1 MVNTHIL
8 KSYILSKIDLNFN
21 RISYK
26 VNEEKKS
33 KEKEG
38 DLVKDDIIQDY
49 DSVLKESGVLTSVS
63 GIIFGFL
70 LNISINS
77 PKGFTIEDSV
87 ILMISLYSV
96 SFAVSFF
103 VMPIIYHHIQYP
115 YRDIEKFKIRSHKFI
130 KFGMIPGA
138 ITMYLGLLLGLKFS
152 LHTGI
157 GPAYEYFSY
166 ILAIGP
172 FILVYIFFKY
182 RK

>member
-1 MVNTHIL
+1 M
-8 KSYILSKIDLNFN
+8 
-21 RISYK
+21 
-26 VNEEKKS
+26 NEEKKS

-38 DLVKDDIIQDY
+38 DVVKDDIIQDY

-87 ILMISLYSV
+87 ILMISLYSI

-130 KFGMIPGA
+130 KFGMVPGA
-138 ITMYLGLLLGLKFS
+138 ITMYSQNYPIVNKMLQLQIETLQWVINKQKKENS
-152 LHTGI
+152 L
-157 GPAYEYFSY
+157 
-166 ILAIGP
+166 
-172 FILVYIFFKY
+172 
-182 RK
+182 

>member
-1 MVNTHIL
+1 
-8 KSYILSKIDLNFN
+8 
-21 RISYK
+21 

-33 KEKEG
+33 KKEEEI
-38 DLVKDDIIQDY
+38 DDVEDDIIQDY

-77 PKGFTIEDSV
+77 PKGFTIEDTI
-87 ILMISLYSV
+87 ILMISLYSI

-115 YRDIEKFKIRSHKFI
+115 YRDIEKFNIRSHKFI

-138 ITMYLGLLLGLKFS
+138 ITMYLGLLLGVKFS
-152 LHTGI
+152 LHAGI
-157 GPAYEYFSY
+157 GPSYEYFSY

-172 FILVYIFFKY
+172 FVLVYIFFKY

>member
-1 MVNTHIL
+1 M
-8 KSYILSKIDLNFN
+8 
-21 RISYK
+21 
-26 VNEEKKS
+26 NEEKKS
-33 KEKEG
+33 KEKEV
-38 DLVKDDIIQDY
+38 DVAKDDIIQDY

-77 PKGFTIEDSV
+77 PKGFTIEDSI
-87 ILMISLYSV
+87 ILMISLYSI

-115 YRDIEKFKIRSHKFI
+115 YRDLEKFKIRSHQFI

-157 GPAYEYFSY
+157 GPSYEHFSY
-166 ILAIGP
+166 ILAI
-172 FILVYIFFKY
+172 VHSY
-182 RK
+182 

>member
-1 MVNTHIL
+1 M
-8 KSYILSKIDLNFN
+8 
-21 RISYK
+21 
-26 VNEEKKS
+26 NEEKNS
-33 KEKEG
+33 KEKEA
-38 DLVKDDIIQDY
+38 VKDDIIQDY
-49 DSVLKESGVLTSVS
+49 DTVLKESGVLTSIC

-77 PKGFTIEDSV
+77 PKGFTIEESI
-87 ILMISLYSV
+87 ILMMSLYSI

-115 YRDIEKFKIRSHKFI
+115 YRDLQKFKIRSHQFI

-172 FILVYIFFKY
+172 LVLVYIFFKK

>member
-1 MVNTHIL
+1 M
-8 KSYILSKIDLNFN
+8 
-21 RISYK
+21 
-26 VNEEKKS
+26 NEEKNL
-33 KEKEG
+33 KEKE
-38 DLVKDDIIQDY
+38 DVVKDDIIHDY

-70 LNISINS
+70 LSISINS
-77 PKGFTIEDSV
+77 PKGFTMEDSI
-87 ILMISLYSV
+87 ILMVSLYSV

-103 VMPIIYHHIQYP
+103 AMPIIYHHIQYP

-152 LHTGI
+152 LHVGI
-157 GPAYEYFSY
+157 GSSYEHFSY
-166 ILAIGP
+166 ILAIIP
-172 FILVYIFFKY
+172 FVLVSIFFKY